1 MTDPNRPSTVS
12 DATPPAPAPS
22 VRLRRLWQPRN
33 PLFWMMLAFNVLSS
47 VLGWMMRTLPLNG
60 LGLTLVG
67 AMALG
72 NVLMG
77 LLAAWRLVRED
88 PATTKATR

>member
-1 MTDPNRPSTVS
+1 MTEPTRPSTVS
-12 DATPPAPAPS
+12 DATPPASAL
-22 VRLRRLWQPRN
+22 RLRRLWQPRN

-47 VLGWMMRTLPLNG
+47 VLGWMMRALPLNG

-67 AMALG
+67 VLALG

-77 LLAAWRLVRED
+77 LLAAWRLVQDD
-88 PATTKATR
+88 PSSKKAPR